1 MDGKWGVRK
10 RESESGG
17 NEVRQ
22 ASRVDPDHRG
32 CMSLGKCIFGPLPWL
47 TIELLHR

>member
-22 ASRVDPDHRG
+22 AGRVDPDHRG
-32 CMSLGKCIFGPLPWL
+32 DFGGHRRALTFESLSLFLVCK
-47 TIELLHR
+47 

>member
-10 RESESGG
+10 RELESGG

-32 CMSLGKCIFGPLPWL
+32 DFGGHRRALTFESLSLFLVCK
-47 TIELLHR
+47 